1 MNIKERLSAFG
12 KFLSGMVMPN
22 IGAFIAWGFLT
33 ALFIP
38 TGWLPN
44 EAFASIT
51 GPMLSYLIPVLIAAQ
66 GGYLVGGDRGRI
78 IGAIA
83 VIGCIAGAPDTTMLM
98 GAMVMGPAAGWV
110 IKTFDRLMEGRTPA
124 GFEMLIDNFSV
135 GILGMLLAMLGFV
148 AIGPLMNAI
157 LMVLMAGV
165 QILLTHGL
173 MPLLA
178 IFIEPAKVLFLN
190 NAINHGIFTPI
201 GIEQAHETGRSIMYM
216 LEANPGPGLGVLLA
230 YCFFCRDAKTRQSAP
245 GAVIIHFLGGIHEIY
260 FPYVLMNPKVIIAP
274 IAGNAAAIAWFSF
287 TGTGLTSAA
296 SPGSIIAFL
305 SMTPPEYMVTNIIGV
320 ALAAGVSFAI
330 AMPIVRTASSA
341 DIDQAS
347 EQMRELKG
355 TPEAVVIS
363 DSEGSTIVFACDAGM
378 GSSAMGATRFRNRIK
393 TVRPDLTVEHS
404 SVDTVPADADIVV
417 CQRVLSERARKSAP
431 QAQIVTIENFLDDPA
446 LDALYDSLTTLPEA
460 HKLVEREQEEVAV
473 DQAAVE
479 AVAAGETA
487 AATEA
492 QAAADAGKPTLALTA
507 DDIQLGCTSV
517 PREDAIRASGA
528 LLVSKGC
535 VDESYVDAMV
545 ERNRITSVYMGM
557 GVAIPHGTG
566 EAKDAVKRT
575 GVVLQQ
581 YPDGIDFDGEKA
593 YLLFG
598 IAGKG
603 NEHLDVLAA
612 ICRVLEDERVLE
624 QMKTT
629 TDAAWVAEVL
639 NRA

>member
-1 MNIKERLSAFG
+1 MAIKDKVSSFG

-33 ALFIP
+33 ALFIE

-44 EAFASIT
+44 EQFASIAT
-51 GPMLSYLIPVLIAAQ
+51 PMLSYLIPVLIAAQ
-66 GGYLVGGDRGRI
+66 GGYLTGGDRGRI
-78 IGAIA
+78 VGAIA

-98 GAMVMGPAAGWV
+98 GAMVMGPFAGWV
-110 IKTFDRLMEGRTPA
+110 IKMFDRFMEGRTPA
-124 GFEMLIDNFSV
+124 GFEMLVDNFSV
-135 GILGMLLAMLGFV
+135 GIIGMLLAMLGYI
-148 AIGPLMNAI
+148 AIGPIMTTI
-157 LMVLMAGV
+157 LAVLMGGV
-165 QILLTHGL
+165 QILIQYSL

-201 GIEQAHETGRSIMYM
+201 GIAQAEETGRSIMYM

-245 GAVIIHFLGGIHEIY
+245 GAVIIHFFGGIHEIY

-274 IAGNAAAIAWFSF
+274 IVGNACAIAWFSF

-320 ALAAGVSFAI
+320 AIAAGVSFVI
-330 AMPIVRTASSA
+330 AVPLVRSMATADLDS
-341 DIDQAS
+341 AS
-347 EQMRELKG
+347 EQMREMKG
-355 TPEAVVIS
+355 TSEAAVIS
-363 DSEGSTIVFACDAGM
+363 NTEDGKIVFACDAGM

-393 TVRPDLTVEHS
+393 AERPDLTVEHS
-404 SVDTVPADADIVV
+404 SVDTVPSDAAIVV

-431 QAQIVTIENFLDDPA
+431 TAQIVTIDNFLDDPA
-446 LDALYDSLTTLPEA
+446 LDALYEALTKLARAHELKGDEIAAPALKEEA
-460 HKLVEREQEEVAV
+460 APALAGDEGFKL
-473 DQAAVE
+473 
-479 AVAAGETA
+479 TI
-487 AATEA
+487 
-492 QAAADAGKPTLALTA
+492 TA
-507 DDIQLGCTSV
+507 DDIRVGQAPLA
-517 PREDAIRASGA
+517 REDAIRASGR
-528 LLVSKGC
+528 LLVEKGC
-535 VDESYVDAMV
+535 VDEAYVDAMV
-545 ERNRITSVYMGM
+545 ERDRLTSVYMGM
-557 GVAIPHGTG
+557 GVAIPHGTN

-581 YPDGIDFDGEKA
+581 YPEGVDFDGEKA

-603 NEHLDVLAA
+603 EEHLEVLAA
-612 ICRVLEDERVLE
+612 ICKVLEDEEVLE

-629 TDAAWVAEVL
+629 DDVAWIVEKL
-639 NRA
+639 NASK

>member
-1 MNIKERLSAFG
+1 MAIKDKVSSFG

-33 ALFIP
+33 ALFIE

-44 EAFASIT
+44 EQFASIAT
-51 GPMLSYLIPVLIAAQ
+51 PMLSYLIPVLIAAQ
-66 GGYLVGGDRGRI
+66 GGYLTGGDRGRI
-78 IGAIA
+78 VGAIA

-98 GAMVMGPAAGWV
+98 GAMVMGPFAGWV
-110 IKTFDRLMEGRTPA
+110 IKMFDRFMEGRTPA
-124 GFEMLIDNFSV
+124 GFEMLVDNFSV
-135 GILGMLLAMLGFV
+135 GIIGMLLAMLGYI
-148 AIGPLMNAI
+148 AIGPIMTTI
-157 LMVLMAGV
+157 LAVLMGGV
-165 QILLTHGL
+165 QILIQYSL

-201 GIEQAHETGRSIMYM
+201 GIAQAEETGRSIMYM

-245 GAVIIHFLGGIHEIY
+245 GAVIIHFFGGIHEIY

-274 IAGNAAAIAWFSF
+274 IVGNACAIAWFSF

-320 ALAAGVSFAI
+320 AIAAGVSFVI
-330 AMPIVRTASSA
+330 AVPLVRSMATADLDS
-341 DIDQAS
+341 AS
-347 EQMRELKG
+347 EQMREMKG
-355 TPEAVVIS
+355 TSEAAVIS
-363 DSEGSTIVFACDAGM
+363 NTEGGKIVFACDAGM

-393 TVRPDLTVEHS
+393 AERPDLTVEHS
-404 SVDTVPADADIVV
+404 SVDTVPSDAAIVV

-431 QAQIVTIENFLDDPA
+431 TAQIVTIDNFLDDPA
-446 LDALYDSLTTLPEA
+446 LDALYEALTKLARAHELKGDEIAAPALKEEA
-460 HKLVEREQEEVAV
+460 APAPAENEGFKL
-473 DQAAVE
+473 
-479 AVAAGETA
+479 TI
-487 AATEA
+487 
-492 QAAADAGKPTLALTA
+492 TA
-507 DDIQLGCTSV
+507 DDIRVGQAPLA
-517 PREDAIRASGA
+517 REDAIRASGR
-528 LLVSKGC
+528 LLVEKGC
-535 VDESYVDAMV
+535 VDEAYVDAMV
-545 ERNRITSVYMGM
+545 ERDRLTSVYMGM
-557 GVAIPHGTG
+557 GVAIPHGTN

-581 YPDGIDFDGEKA
+581 YPEGVDFDGEKA

-603 NEHLDVLAA
+603 EEHLEVLAA
-612 ICRVLEDERVLE
+612 ICKVLEDEEVLE
-624 QMKTT
+624 RMKTT
-629 TDAAWVAEVL
+629 DDVAWIVEKL
-639 NRA
+639 NASK